1 MVDKLV
7 NNYSD
12 IKPFLVHVHI
22 FYVEMYY
29 ELKQKLSNISNY
41 KYDLFF
47 TFVKEY
53 PDVFN
58 DIHNSFPSAHI
69 EVVDNRGFDVGP
81 FIYTLSKVNLDD
93 YSYIIKLHTKRSLD
107 SKNIFSIQSGGRWR
121 NSLYSFLN
129 SEAIFNSVVKRLE
142 YNPSIGMHGAANLI
156 FNRYTDPRKTHK
168 ACDAYLKER
177 NLPLMSYRF
186 VAGTM
191 FMVRA
196 GLFKEL
202 LSLENTLKDFES
214 PDLTHEGC
222 QLAHIYERLF
232 GYFVEK
238 QGKQIIDC
246 TNSLLYSRILYTYF
260 NVVRFVVPLIF
271 SVRVTTRN
279 KLLIKIFKIP
289 VFSKSI
295 RKH

>member
-12 IKPFLVHVHI
+12 IKPVLVHVHI

-58 DIHNSFPSAHI
+58 DIHNSFPSAHL

-129 SEAIFNSVVKRLE
+129 SEAIFNSVVQRLE
-142 YNPSIGMHGAANLI
+142 NNPSIGMHGAANLI
-156 FNRYTDPRKTHK
+156 FNRYTDPKKTHK
-168 ACDAYLKER
+168 ACDEYLKER
-177 NLPLMSYRF
+177 NLPLISYRF

-196 GLFKEL
+196 SLFKEL

-214 PDLTHEGC
+214 PDLSHEGC

-232 GYFVEK
+232 GYFIEK
-238 QGKQIIDC
+238 QGMQICDC
-246 TNSLLYSRILYTYF
+246 TENLFWFKFKYGLINLFRI
-260 NVVRFVVPLIF
+260 VGPFVF
-271 SVRVTTRN
+271 SVRVTRRN
-279 KLLIKIFKIP
+279 KLLVKVLKVP
-289 VFSKSI
+289 VFSK
-295 RKH
+295 KVNKK

>member
-7 NNYSD
+7 NNYSE
-12 IKPFLVHVHI
+12 IKPFLVHVHV

-29 ELKQKLSNISNY
+29 ELKQKLSNLSNY

-58 DIHNSFPSAHI
+58 DIHTSFPSAHI

-107 SKNIFSIQSGGRWR
+107 SKNIFSIHSGGRWR
-121 NSLYSFLN
+121 NSLFNFLN
-129 SEAIFNSVVKRLE
+129 NESIFNSVVHRLE
-142 YNPSIGMHGAANLI
+142 NNPSIGMHGAANLI
-156 FNRYTDPRKTHK
+156 FNRYSDPRKSHK
-168 ACDAYLKER
+168 VCEAYLKER
-177 NLPLMSYRF
+177 NFPLISYRF

-196 GLFKEL
+196 SLFKEL
-202 LSLENTLKDFES
+202 LSLNNSLTDFES
-214 PDLTHEGC
+214 PDLSHEGC

-238 QGKQIIDC
+238 QGKQVIDC
-246 TNSLLYSRILYTYF
+246 THGLFFSRMLYSYF
-260 NVVRFVVPLIF
+260 NVVRFVVPFIF

-289 VFSKSI
+289 VFSKSL

>member
-81 FIYTLSKVNLDD
+81 FIYTLSKVKLDD

-142 YNPSIGMHGAANLI
+142 NNPSIGMHGAANLI
-156 FNRYTDPRKTHK
+156 FNRYTDPKKTHK
-168 ACDAYLKER
+168 ACDEYLKER
-177 NLPLMSYRF
+177 NFPLISYRF

-191 FMVRA
+191 FMARA
-196 GLFKEL
+196 SLFKEL
-202 LSLENTLKDFES
+202 LSLENSLKDFEA
-214 PDLTHEGC
+214 PDLSHEGC

-238 QGKQIIDC
+238 QGKQICDC
-246 TNSLLYSRILYTYF
+246 TENLFWFKFKYGLINLFRI
-260 NVVRFVVPLIF
+260 VGPFVF
-271 SVRVTTRN
+271 SVRVTRRN
-279 KLLIKIFKIP
+279 KILVKVLKVP
-289 VFSKSI
+289 VFSK
-295 RKH
+295 KVK

>member
-129 SEAIFNSVVKRLE
+129 SEAIFNSVVNRLE

-260 NVVRFVVPLIF
+260 NVVRFGVPFIF